1 MRLQCE
7 RPCRVRQCLIG
18 GARPLVCLPL
28 VGSDIPA
35 LLSEAQAALVHDPDL
50 LEWRADHFQAIEDLS
65 QVLAALAEL
74 RSTIGVTPL
83 IFTCR
88 APAEG
93 GGKTVPPA
101 YRQQLWLA
109 AVASR
114 HTDIIDLELS
124 SGAETIGRVRKA
136 CGAANVKLILSYHNF
151 AITPS
156 ASVILSH
163 LQNAQHWGAD
173 IAKAAVMPQAPEDV
187 LTLLQAT
194 CQARRHALQIPLITM
209 AMGDLG
215 KITRLAGALFGSD
228 VTFAAGSTASAPGQM
243 SVRDVR
249 EVLGILGL

>member
-7 RPCRVRQCLIG
+7 RPCRVRQCVIG
-18 GARPLVCLPL
+18 GGRPLVCLPL
-28 VGSDIPA
+28 MASDIPA
-35 LLSEAQAALVHDPDL
+35 LLSEAQDALLHNPDL

-65 QVLAALAEL
+65 QVLEALAEL
-74 RSTIGVTPL
+74 RSTIGATPL

-93 GGKTVPPA
+93 GLKVVPPA
-101 YRQQLWLA
+101 YRRQLCLA

-124 SGAETIGRVRKA
+124 SGAETIGLVRKA
-136 CGAANVKLILSYHNF
+136 CGAADVKLILSYHNF
-151 AITPS
+151 ELTPS
-156 ASVILSH
+156 ASVILSR
-163 LQNAQHWGAD
+163 LQDAQHWGAD

-209 AMGDLG
+209 SMGDLG

-228 VTFAAGSTASAPGQM
+228 VTFAAGSSVSAPGQT
-243 SVRDVR
+243 SARNVR
-249 EVLGILGL
+249 EVLDILCL